1 MNCQAVLDGS
11 RIKVGQRP
19 ARPAPCHSH
28 KEMTVSQKHTP
39 GPYFACS
46 ADGGNAINIECKGDG
61 NDSFPIATLKGPD
74 RKANGALFAAAPDM
88 LEVLQTI
95 LKRGWGMNIKQASL
109 SDLANELD
117 RADIALAVGFSR
129 KVERQWK

>member
-1 MNCQAVLDGS
+1 MN
-11 RIKVGQRP
+11 
-19 ARPAPCHSH
+19 
-28 KEMTVSQKHTP
+28 EKHTP

-95 LKRGWGMNIKQASL
+95 LKRF
-109 SDLANELD
+109 DLEPVCAVFPCSAMRKD
-117 RADIALAVGFSR
+117 IRAVIALAGGG
-129 KVERQWK
+129 E